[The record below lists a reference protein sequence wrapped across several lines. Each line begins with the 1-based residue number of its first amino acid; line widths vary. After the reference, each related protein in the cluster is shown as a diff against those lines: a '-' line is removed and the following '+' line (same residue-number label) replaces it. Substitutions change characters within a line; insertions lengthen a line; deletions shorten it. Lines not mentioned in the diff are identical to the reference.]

1 MFMTKTYL
9 QRAKQDSR
17 RCDSGKARYRD
28 KTEAVH
34 ALHSV
39 KNNAERQLEQF
50 GTSRRKES
58 RTYRCPECKGWHLTS
73 KPMLALSRQLVGGV
87 RN

>member
-1 MFMTKTYL
+1 MTRTYL

-34 ALHSV
+34 ALHCV
-39 KNNAERQLEQF
+39 KNNAERQLEDF

-58 RTYRCPECKGWHLTS
+58 RTYRCPDCKGWHLTS
-73 KPMLALSRQLVGGV
+73 QPMLARPRQLFGGV
-87 RN
+87 VN

>member
-1 MFMTKTYL
+1 MFMDRIY
-9 QRAKQDSR
+9 QPRAKHDSL

-34 ALHSV
+34 ALHAV
-39 KNNAERQLEQF
+39 KNNAKRQLEQF

-58 RTYRCPECKGWHLTS
+58 RTYRCPDCKGWHLTS
-73 KPMLALSRQLVGGV
+73 KPMLARRSLLVGGV
-87 RN
+87 RV